1 MDLTNLL
8 AVAVPMAAAIA
19 IFFWSLD
26 RIRKERVDPAD
37 GLRTPRATPRELVE
51 RLLRPAAEN
60 LSLRRSAEGKPT
72 LSEDLARA
80 GVNITPA
87 EYLLIRIG
95 AVALGALIGLFRFGI
110 SIGPIVIAALDFVIP
125 PLVVNYLQRR
135 RQNMFNDQL
144 TGMLQLLSNSL
155 KTGYAIDRALET
167 VASKSQ
173 PPVSTEVERVTTE
186 ITLGTSVE
194 DALSALLLR
203 INSPDLEFIVTAILL
218 HTRVGGNL
226 AEVLDNI
233 SDTLRD
239 RLQTK
244 RDMSVLTAQS
254 RASASIITGLPILLG
269 LGLYVF
275 VPGYFAPMTST
286 VVGYILLGIA
296 GLLILIGNILIRR
309 MTALKPAR
317 TAIQVRQKLSQA
329 GNPGGLT
336 PAGFQSV
343 RYSVAAIMAVAGL
356 AVGLVV
362 PVGMPTLLAAAVSG
376 LIFAVI
382 GFMTPGLWIEQRIA
396 QRRREIQR
404 SLAEATDLLTLVV
417 ESGMSLDEGLLS
429 ITERFHNALGDEI
442 GKVLREIRLG
452 RPRMAA
458 LEHMADMCGVP
469 DLHHLVESIVQS

>member
-1 MDLTNLL
+1 MDFSPL
-8 AVAVPMAAAIA
+8 AIAVPMAAAIA
-19 IFFWSLD
+19 VFFWSLD
-26 RIRKERVDPAD
+26 RIRKERAEPAD

-60 LSLRRSAEGKPT
+60 LSLRRSVQGKPT
-72 LSEDLARA
+72 LTEDLARA
-80 GVNITPA
+80 GLNITPA

-110 SIGPIVIAALDFVIP
+110 SIGPIVIAAVGFVIP
-125 PLVVNYLQRR
+125 PLIVNFLQRR

-173 PPVSTEVERVTTE
+173 PPVSTEFERVTTE

-254 RASASIITGLPILLG
+254 RASATIITGLPILLG

-309 MTALKPAR
+309 MTAL
-317 TAIQVRQKLSQA
+317 Q
-329 GNPGGLT
+329 G
-336 PAGFQSV
+336 
-343 RYSVAAIMAVAGL
+343 
-356 AVGLVV
+356 
-362 PVGMPTLLAAAVSG
+362 
-376 LIFAVI
+376 
-382 GFMTPGLWIEQRIA
+382 
-396 QRRREIQR
+396 
-404 SLAEATDLLTLVV
+404 
-417 ESGMSLDEGLLS
+417 
-429 ITERFHNALGDEI
+429 
-442 GKVLREIRLG
+442 
-452 RPRMAA
+452 
-458 LEHMADMCGVP
+458 
-469 DLHHLVESIVQS
+469 

>member
-1 MDLTNLL
+1 MDLSNLL

-37 GLRTPRATPRELVE
+37 GLRVPRATPRELVE
-51 RLLRPAAEN
+51 RLLRPAADS

-72 LSEDLARA
+72 LTEDLARA
-80 GVNITPA
+80 GLNISPA

-95 AVALGALIGLFRFGI
+95 TVALGALIGLFRFGI
-110 SIGPIVIAALDFVIP
+110 SIGPIVIAAVGFVIP

-167 VASKSQ
+167 VATKSQ
-173 PPVSTEVERVTTE
+173 PPVSTEFERVTTE
-186 ITLGTSVE
+186 VTLGTSVE

-254 RASASIITGLPILLG
+254 RASASIITGLPILLA

-286 VVGYILLGIA
+286 FVGYVLLGIA
-296 GLLILIGNILIRR
+296 ALLILIGNIFIRR
-309 MTALKPAR
+309 MTAL
-317 TAIQVRQKLSQA
+317 
-329 GNPGGLT
+329 
-336 PAGFQSV
+336 QS
-343 RYSVAAIMAVAGL
+343 
-356 AVGLVV
+356 
-362 PVGMPTLLAAAVSG
+362 
-376 LIFAVI
+376 
-382 GFMTPGLWIEQRIA
+382 
-396 QRRREIQR
+396 
-404 SLAEATDLLTLVV
+404 
-417 ESGMSLDEGLLS
+417 
-429 ITERFHNALGDEI
+429 
-442 GKVLREIRLG
+442 
-452 RPRMAA
+452 
-458 LEHMADMCGVP
+458 
-469 DLHHLVESIVQS
+469 

>member
-1 MDLTNLL
+1 MDLSVLL
-8 AVAVPMAAAIA
+8 AIALPMAAAIA
-19 IFFWSLD
+19 VFFWSLD
-26 RIRKERVDPAD
+26 RVRTERSRAGDND
-37 GLRTPRATPRELVE
+37 GLRAPRATPRELVE
-51 RLLRPAAEN
+51 RLLRPAADN
-60 LSLRRSAEGKPT
+60 LSQRRSVAGRPT
-72 LSEDLARA
+72 LTEDLARA
-80 GVNITPA
+80 GLNFTPA

-110 SIGPIVIAALDFVIP
+110 SLGPIIIGAVGFVVP

-135 RQNMFNDQL
+135 RQNLFNQQL
-144 TGMLQLLSNSL
+144 TSMLQLLSNSL

-173 PPVSTEVERVTTE
+173 PPVSTEFERVATE

-254 RASASIITGLPILLG
+254 RASATIITGLPILLA

-286 VVGYILLGIA
+286 FTGYILLGIA

-309 MTALKPAR
+309 MTQL
-317 TAIQVRQKLSQA
+317 
-329 GNPGGLT
+329 
-336 PAGFQSV
+336 QS
-343 RYSVAAIMAVAGL
+343 
-356 AVGLVV
+356 
-362 PVGMPTLLAAAVSG
+362 
-376 LIFAVI
+376 
-382 GFMTPGLWIEQRIA
+382 
-396 QRRREIQR
+396 
-404 SLAEATDLLTLVV
+404 
-417 ESGMSLDEGLLS
+417 
-429 ITERFHNALGDEI
+429 
-442 GKVLREIRLG
+442 
-452 RPRMAA
+452 
-458 LEHMADMCGVP
+458 
-469 DLHHLVESIVQS
+469 